1 MSAKSCSELKD
12 RYNFLQ
18 SGIYKINPDGNNEF
32 EVYCD
37 MITDG
42 GGFTLLSNIEYEDD
56 VSIEIWNYEKNKQ
69 SPSTSLSY
77 SLGAKNIQNLLDE
90 DTIIKFECQDRFTL
104 EREEIYHKNI
114 SDFQS
119 YFTFEDSYL
128 GSVECSSNLNF
139 INDYSNSL
147 NDCIYVIDEY
157 HRYYT
162 YKGGGS
168 GFALYNF
175 QTPKSL
181 RHCGDNWHG
190 DGDAGTMNHRGKVW
204 IR

>member
-1 MSAKSCSELKD
+1 
-12 RYNFLQ
+12 
-18 SGIYKINPDGNNEF
+18 
-32 EVYCD
+32 

-77 SLGAKNIQNLLDE
+77 SLGAKNIQNLLDQN
-90 DTIIKFECQDRFTL
+90 TIIKFECQDRFTL
-104 EREEIYHKNI
+104 EKEEIYHKNI

-139 INDYSNSL
+139 INDYSNTL
-147 NDCIYVIDEY
+147 NECFTGNDEN

-162 YKGGGS
+162 YKNLVY
-168 GFALYNF
+168 GFALFNSH
-175 QTPKSL
+175 TPKSL
-181 RHCGDNWHG
+181 RHCGDGWHG
-190 DGDAGTMNHRGKVW
+190 DGDSGTMSHRGKVW

>member
-1 MSAKSCSELKD
+1 MV
-12 RYNFLQ
+12 
-18 SGIYKINPDGNNEF
+18 
-32 EVYCD
+32 EVLL
-37 MITDG
+37 
-42 GGFTLLSNIEYEDD
+42 LLSNIEYEDD

-69 SPSTSLSY
+69 NPSTSLSY

-90 DTIIKFECQDRFTL
+90 NTIIKFECQDRFTL

-147 NDCIYVIDEY
+147 SECFTENGEN

-162 YKGGGS
+162 YKNLVY
-168 GFALYNF
+168 GFALFNSR
-175 QTPKSL
+175 TPKSL
-181 RHCGDNWHG
+181 RHCGG
-190 DGDAGTMNHRGKVW
+190 PTQSGDAGTMNHRGKVW

>member
-1 MSAKSCSELKD
+1 
-12 RYNFLQ
+12 
-18 SGIYKINPDGNNEF
+18 
-32 EVYCD
+32 

-104 EREEIYHKNI
+104 EKEEIYHKNI

-147 NDCIYVIDEY
+147 SDCFTRNSYE

-162 YKGGGS
+162 YKNLVYG
-168 GFALYNF
+168 GFALFNPY
-175 QTPKSL
+175 TPKSL
-181 RHCGDNWHG
+181 RHCGDHPFHG

>member
-1 MSAKSCSELKD
+1 
-12 RYNFLQ
+12 
-18 SGIYKINPDGNNEF
+18 
-32 EVYCD
+32 

-90 DTIIKFECQDRFTL
+90 NTIIKFECQDRFTL
-104 EREEIYHKNI
+104 EKEEFYHKNI

-147 NDCIYVIDEY
+147 SDCFYGNHNDEN
-157 HRYYT
+157 HRYYS
-162 YKGGGS
+162 YKDS
-168 GFALYNF
+168 IWGFALFNSH
-175 QTPKSL
+175 TPKSL

-190 DGDAGTMNHRGKVW
+190 DGDSGTMNHRGKVW